1 MAERRN
7 WSQEEV
13 RHALALYLVTD
24 FGKIDNKNPDII
36 KLANALGR
44 SKNAVALKLANLAAL
59 DASIP
64 QSGMS
69 NVSKTDRQV
78 WDEFKNDPSAI
89 IEAYEEQS
97 LDKNHT
103 IIKTDTDRFI
113 NETLGLAE
121 TDTNFDPRRA
131 RDKQVFSKQRVGQ
144 NFFRKAI
151 LSAYERRCALTGVE
165 DIRLLNASH
174 IVAWKDDHVNRVNP
188 SNGICLNG
196 LHDRAFDRH
205 LITFDEDYRL
215 KIRNDV
221 PQIARRQLERVESS
235 RLYMP
240 KRFLPDQAFLE
251 QHRRIFYEE
260 G

>member
-24 FGKIDNKNPDII
+24 FGKIDNRNPEII
-36 KLANALGR
+36 RLANELGR

-59 DASIP
+59 DTSIP
-64 QSGMS
+64 QKGMS
-69 NVSKTDRQV
+69 NASKTDREV

-89 IEAYEEQS
+89 IEAYEKQS
-97 LDKNHT
+97 HGKSNSVKLDPGGL
-103 IIKTDTDRFI
+103 I
-113 NETLGLAE
+113 NEPSGLAE
-121 TDTNFDPRRA
+121 VGIHFDPQRG
-131 RDKQVFSKQRVGQ
+131 RDKQAFSKQRIGQ

-151 LSAYERRCALTGVE
+151 LSAYGRRCALTGIE
-165 DIRLLNASH
+165 DVRLLNASH

-188 SNGICLNG
+188 SNGICLNS

-221 PQIARRQLERVESS
+221 PQIARGELERVESS
-235 RLYMP
+235 RLHMP
-240 KRFLPDQAFLE
+240 KRFLPDQVFLE
-251 QHRRIFYEE
+251 QHRRIFYEKD
-260 G
+260 